1 MVIQVRGIT
10 YRNMNT
16 KSVYHPFL
24 NRSQSLNHLFIQ
36 MKKSNKTYTVEIKSN
51 FSGHHHSFVVSQ
63 GQANQ
68 IMHLCGAEIEKSRYE
83 TPKGSLSAFL

>member
-1 MVIQVRGIT
+1 
-10 YRNMNT
+10 
-16 KSVYHPFL
+16 
-24 NRSQSLNHLFIQ
+24 
-36 MKKSNKTYTVEIKSN
+36 MKKTKKTYSIEIKSN

-83 TPKGSLSAFL
+83 TPKGSLSAFLWKGIEWYFFAEIFFDALRFGIA